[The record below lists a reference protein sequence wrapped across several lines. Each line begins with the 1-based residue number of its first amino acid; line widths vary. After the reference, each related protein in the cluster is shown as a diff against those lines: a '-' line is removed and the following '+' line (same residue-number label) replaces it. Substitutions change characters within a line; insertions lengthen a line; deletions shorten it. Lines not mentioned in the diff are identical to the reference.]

1 MRISQNPLFR
11 RTITPWY
18 DSNAACIGVLIFM
31 LLVSGFSVV
40 GINVAEAEPDYR
52 DYVWLPLLLLL
63 LSLAVC
69 ASTLIRLIQRLQGQD
84 GDK

>member
-1 MRISQNPLFR
+1 
-11 RTITPWY
+11 
-18 DSNAACIGVLIFM
+18 M

-40 GINVAEAEPDYR
+40 GINVAEGEAAYR

-69 ASTLIRLIQRLQGQD
+69 ASTLLRLVQRLQGPD
-84 GDK
+84 GDA

>member
-18 DSNAACIGVLIFM
+18 DSNAACIGVLIFT
-31 LLVSGFSVV
+31 LLVAGFSFV
-40 GINVAEAEPDYR
+40 GINVAEGDPAYR
-52 DYVWLPLLLLL
+52 HYVWLPLLLLL

-69 ASTLIRLIQRLQGQD
+69 ASTLLRLVQRLQGPD
-84 GDK
+84 GDA